1 MITTQKIIDFVNV
14 LLYEK
19 HPECTVYIQTLPKDY
34 RKPAICIEV
43 TSQGSEDNNISLID
57 EEVTLQIIYSM
68 TPDNKHISTKTS
80 LIAVS
85 DSIKSVFKFGYITVE
100 NRTLRISSLTGGPGD
115 NDIYI
120 SVTFNYIQERPV
132 IEASYVVAS
141 EVKINQQEAG

>member
-1 MITTQKIIDFVNV
+1 LITTQKIIDFVNV